1 MPLSMMG
8 VGTRHKIKGVTG
20 DDAVRKHL
28 GSLGFTEGV
37 YVEIISEMDGNLI
50 LGVMDSRVAVD
61 KDLARRILV

>member
-1 MPLSMMG
+1 MPLSFMG
-8 VGTRHKIKGVTG
+8 AGARYKIKTVLG
-20 DDAVRKHL
+20 DDAVRKRL

-37 YVEIISEMDGNLI
+37 VVEVISDVGGNLI